1 MKKMDW
7 KAVGLAVVLLAL
19 GLVSLAPEL
28 SDALSSLG
36 GGGTSLRVS
45 VVEVDGVEYEAYIN
59 DQPVGDDTVIYTS
72 ESRVKLSVKIL
83 SGRDRVGCCFAL
95 ITCKEPVYL
104 KMVTFN
110 DTLTEI
116 HEEGYP
122 YDFSEYRD
130 LPWPDANREYTVT
143 FGVYVLSEPK
153 PPPEPEYRPV
163 DVEIVGYTAT
173 PDGWVALSGCIRY
186 GEDPVYVTVDWGDG
200 SKVTCL
206 REDVRLVHSYAVK
219 GRYRIVVEAV
229 DARGSRDS
237 DSITVT
243 SHTLHYSSILELL
256 GIPQYRQVA
265 GVLLIVIG
273 GLLLAVKVKEVM

>member
-7 KAVGLAVVLLAL
+7 KAVGLAAALLAL
-19 GLVSLAPEL
+19 GFVLLAPDL
-28 SDALSSLG
+28 AALSRLG
-36 GGGTSLRVS
+36 GGTPLKVS

-59 DQPVGDDTVIYTS
+59 GQPVGEDTVVYTS
-72 ESRVKLSVKIL
+72 QKDITLSVKIL
-83 SGRDRVGCCFAL
+83 SGRERVGCCFFL
-95 ITCKEPVYL
+95 ITY
-104 KMVTFN
+104 
-110 DTLTEI
+110 
-116 HEEGYP
+116 
-122 YDFSEYRD
+122 YDFHYNLHTTNVTIDDAFDEGGYDFIEYYN
-130 LPWPDANREYTVT
+130 LPCTASNLYSGYKIT
-143 FGVYVLSEPK
+143 FGVYVLNEP
-153 PPPEPEYRPV
+153 PIEEYKPV
-163 DVEIVGYTAT
+163 DVELVGYTAT

-229 DARGSRDS
+229 DARGGRDS

-273 GLLLAVKVKEVM
+273 GLLLAVKVREVV